1 MVNINITKISK
12 DNDHYTV
19 KLELTLMDSTICL
32 SIYNV
37 PRAVHSVEAKL
48 RSNILYIDLI
58 DECGKGFASCVIDL
72 SHIHKKCL
80 YCRSLTIPSQ

>member
-1 MVNINITKISK
+1 MVNISITKISK
-12 DNDHYTV
+12 NNDHYTV

-32 SIYNV
+32 NIDNV

-48 RSNILYIDLI
+48 RNNILYIDLI
-58 DECGKGFASCVIDL
+58 DEYGKGFASCVIDL